1 MRTVRNAGITEYLV
15 DLKLCTGNEDTP
27 VVVEDV
33 NADEGAGG
41 SSDEKGN
48 NIHLHPC
55 SCVLLLMGMF
65 WTALTLRLSTGG
77 DHNLTTGNASGIMW
91 LNVKV
96 CCTTACE

>member
-41 SSDEKGN
+41 SSDEKG
-48 NIHLHPC
+48 I
-55 SCVLLLMGMF
+55 
-65 WTALTLRLSTGG
+65 
-77 DHNLTTGNASGIMW
+77 IYI
-91 LNVKV
+91 
-96 CCTTACE
+96 CTHAAVFFY